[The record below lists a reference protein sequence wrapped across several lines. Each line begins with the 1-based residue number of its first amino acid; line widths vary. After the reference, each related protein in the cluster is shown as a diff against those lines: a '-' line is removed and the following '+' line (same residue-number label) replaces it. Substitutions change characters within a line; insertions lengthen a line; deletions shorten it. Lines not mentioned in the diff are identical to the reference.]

1 MATGE
6 EQSSIRW
13 SRGFFLEAVGL
24 NERRGL
30 SWDFSIVN
38 CAELSGLSSSTTSHI
53 SRMTGVGEPQAGAL
67 YDRSCARPL
76 PIQAGVRELGWC
88 GVRWTPTAFE
98 REPRRTCYFQSAR
111 GAVSAPHVAPLS
123 GACVLGCFRVVF

>member
-30 SWDFSIVN
+30 SWDFNIVN
-38 CAELSGLSSSTTSHI
+38 CAELSGLSSSTTIHI
-53 SRMTGVGEPQAGAL
+53 SRGRKVWADRCYYNKKTGAYMAM
-67 YDRSCARPL
+67 A
-76 PIQAGVRELGWC
+76 
-88 GVRWTPTAFE
+88 
-98 REPRRTCYFQSAR
+98 AR
-111 GAVSAPHVAPLS
+111 GRCLS
-123 GACVLGCFRVVF
+123 RLACA